1 MVRRASKLPPNA
13 TTVEEVL
20 VRRLTSEGTDHR
32 RQTSASSGPVA
43 PVVSPPSALMASV
56 ATASASEQAQA
67 RLHELTAE
75 FSQLEHR
82 FKARHEPPERAP
94 ATDMSPQG
102 QRQHRQLDGFIQR
115 SVTDATTHYGAQ
127 VAESRKAMAA
137 ATGLHATRGS
147 RVTHSVRELRST
159 VRRLDRVFYE
169 VATGDKQ
176 RHLAA
181 TKIAS
186 VIRCFLW
193 RRRYLR
199 LRLALGEWRARR
211 CHGFLLNMEQF
222 SAREEFLQRQFVR
235 LESERTQR
243 LLRRVLAELRDV
255 TLLNLPLRRRRL
267 EETERR
273 LHSKQRTLLLSVF
286 AAWKRCALGPTSR
299 KKATQAAKQRH
310 AAARQRLEA
319 LERFDVITAEMVH
332 EEFLKENI
340 RIVRSRHPLH
350 VLRTFF
356 TLLKT
361 VEYLPMRA
369 NWQRAVA
376 HDRRVTLSKCWKAWL
391 PLFRASQVDRQ
402 LARLNERRTLE
413 RFEPHHNL
421 RRVDA
426 HYRATHL
433 RKHLRA
439 WAAYGQRLR
448 RVRRLF
454 EDTTRANLGGLVR
467 RWHARADYQRQLRAH
482 AVEQWR
488 AYCRR
493 VFQTPFRAWYVY
505 AAQRRAQ
512 RSARESICVAYQ
524 RRQRRHTKYT
534 FFRLWKHQVL
544 FGSIEGIHSRLH
556 LLRSLEDQ
564 KRLCLG
570 LEANARRYEENI
582 AALRQSIE
590 LLERH
595 VTDKQR
601 ELLALHDATQA
612 TRFALHTAE
621 QGIARVQGMLEA
633 VRQVH
638 PGTVARIERLFD
650 ETPLL
655 TQDLQDVVALHV
667 RRRQEVLQKIALD
680 ETELEV
686 QAASE
691 GGGGAAPSRSDQ
703 LLLHRIK
710 WVLSRLDLHQTS
722 SSPSQPVDQLCALFE
737 FIRSG
742 ETALLSR
749 DNDPSHPRR
758 SSDPQDEQLHVD
770 RQDVVDRSLTWHRFV
785 EALTVKF
792 APQRML
798 QLQERLVLRAKEMDD
813 ELDVLKRNPH
823 VYNAYSGSRQPP
835 PEKCASGEESD
846 VPR

>member
-1 MVRRASKLPPNA
+1 
-13 TTVEEVL
+13 
-20 VRRLTSEGTDHR
+20 
-32 RQTSASSGPVA
+32 
-43 PVVSPPSALMASV
+43 MASV
-56 ATASASEQAQA
+56 ATASASDQAKA
-67 RLHELTAE
+67 RLHELSAGL
-75 FSQLEHR
+75 SQLEQQFQSRH
-82 FKARHEPPERAP
+82 ARREPSNAFDASLRIR
-94 ATDMSPQG
+94 DS
-102 QRQHRQLDGFIQR
+102 QHRQQIDAFIQQ
-115 SVTDATTHYGAQ
+115 SVDDATANYVAQ
-127 VAESRKAMAA
+127 TTENRAAIAA
-137 ATGLHATRGS
+137 ATGAHARRGS

-181 TKIAS
+181 TKLAS
-186 VIRCFLW
+186 LVRCFLW

-199 LRLALGEWRARR
+199 LRLVLGEWRARR
-211 CHGFLLNMEQF
+211 CHAFLLNMEQF
-222 SAREEFLQRQFVR
+222 SAREEFLARQIAR
-235 LESERTQR
+235 LDGERTQH

-255 TLLNLPLRRRRL
+255 TLMNLPLRRRRL

-273 LHSKQRTLLLSVF
+273 FQAKQRTALLSVF
-286 AAWKRCALGPTSR
+286 GAWKRSALGPTSR

-356 TLLKT
+356 VLLKT

-376 HDRRVTLSKCWKAWL
+376 HDRRVTLTKCWRAWL

-467 RWHARADYQRQLRAH
+467 RWHARATYQRQLRAY
-482 AVEQWR
+482 AVEHWR

-493 VFQTPFRAWYVY
+493 IFQTPFRAWYVY

-512 RSARESICVAYQ
+512 RQARESICVAYE

-570 LEANARRYEENI
+570 LEANARRYEDNI
-582 AALRQSIE
+582 SALRQSIE
-590 LLERH
+590 QLEKH
-595 VTDKQR
+595 VADKQR

-638 PGTVARIERLFD
+638 PGTVARIERQFD

-667 RRRQEVLQKIALD
+667 QRRQEVLRKIALD

-686 QAASE
+686 PHAASRE
-691 GGGGAAPSRSDQ
+691 DQ

-710 WVLSRLDLHQTS
+710 WVLSRLDLQQHHQHQHQHSTAS
-722 SSPSQPVDQLCALFE
+722 SSSLDQLCALFE
-737 FIRSG
+737 FIRNG
-742 ETALLSR
+742 ETALLSSE
-749 DNDPSHPRR
+749 NDPSHPRR
-758 SSDPQDEQLHVD
+758 ALVEAQDEQQLHVD
-770 RQDVVDRSLTWHRFV
+770 RQDVVERSLTWHRFV

-792 APQRML
+792 APPRML
-798 QLQERLVLRAKEMDD
+798 QLQERLVLRAKEMDQ
-813 ELDVLKRNPH
+813 ELEVLKRNPH
-823 VYNAYSGSRQPP
+823 IYSAYRYVCLSGCSHLFLLVA
-835 PEKCASGEESD
+835 CD
-846 VPR
+846 